1 MDINTIYKKIHI
13 RLATWLSGKN
23 PSVNTGDAR
32 DECLI
37 PGLGRSPEGGNG
49 NPLQYLCLENFM
61 DRGA

>member
-1 MDINTIYKKIHI
+1 MIKVIHDKSMVFPGG
-13 RLATWLSGKN
+13 AVVKN
-23 PSVNTGDAR
+23 LPVNAGDAR

-37 PGLGRSPEGGNG
+37 PGLGKSPEDGNG